1 MVRDYMIENPMVTAS
16 DNEVEAVAYCE
27 ICGEAFAWYDTAY
40 FDEDHAVLCEKCLL
54 ELHTRGF
61 DD

>member
-1 MVRDYMIENPMVTAS
+1 MVRDYMIENPMVAAS

-27 ICGEAFAWYDTAY
+27 MCGEALAWYDTAY